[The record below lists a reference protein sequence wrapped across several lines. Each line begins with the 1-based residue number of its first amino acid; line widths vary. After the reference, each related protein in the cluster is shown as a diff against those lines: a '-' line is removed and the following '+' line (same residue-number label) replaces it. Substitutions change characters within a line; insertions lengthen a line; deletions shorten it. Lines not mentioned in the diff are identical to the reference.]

1 MTDPLGRS
9 LNIKEIGK
17 NVSTAED
24 DASDITPT
32 DIRNVRK
39 NQHAVVEKV
48 VKFRFEPQD

>member
-1 MTDPLGRS
+1 MTNPLGCS

-17 NVSTAED
+17 NESTAED